1 MTWRG
6 PNDLERFVLRQPLDA
21 RVLALARAL
30 VLAPRI
36 EPLLL
41 RNARLAFLPAAGA
54 ELEARLWRSPLVAA
68 RGSAEIVLHLGIA
81 AVLAGGLQGV
91 ARAADAPPADG
102 DDLALPDDPATAPL
116 HLDTLW
122 AFTREQT
129 RHWPAADRLERDLRY
144 HALRGD
150 DQALAH
156 GLGSLLAEI
165 AREGDEARRISLSR
179 LAKRTLPGIRRRLG
193 PAAEAQA
200 RQLARYAALALQ
212 DGGGW
217 SDAAGEPA
225 ALPRWLAE
233 RLPPPLA
240 QAELG
245 VAVRGGADNP
255 VLHLLDPTTAD
266 TPVIALPSP
275 LPARLHVRAGGAE
288 GAWHSITRGTCIPL
302 DPPGT
307 LIELTTLTG
316 RRWLLQAELPRAE
329 AADQLAAAAPPP
341 LRLVHAA
348 ADEAA
353 AKAIADWLR
362 GQGIP
367 IELLAETEPAR
378 IAPRADQARAV
389 RLWTSA
395 ARALW
400 ANAGADPPADDT
412 GGLLLRT
419 EDVAPPGSSGT
430 TGPLLDWLDWQRLGE
445 SPTAADLAKALD
457 RWWREGVLPAA
468 TEADESEIPAAGAKG
483 ARGPEADADADRIG
497 EIQRLLDDIADPKTE
512 PPRRLEIGD
521 RLDELG
527 DPRPGVGTVE
537 IEVPI
542 EAPAASDAVEALRIR
557 PEPIHPPDFQALLA
571 EIANPATEPP
581 RRLAIGDRLAEPA
594 PGTENLLVAVLRLLA
609 FFDRPADEGA
619 IRALLKAPAIAGLTD
634 TLSGLSRSDWRMAVN
649 RLVDLGWVERSGG
662 PQTASG
668 LDVDDPPVADDPK
681 GGTWLDTHP
690 LIRSY
695 LATQVKESRPDA
707 WREGHRRLFEHFS
720 FRAAGVHLPSDIAGL
735 QPLYRAMAHAC
746 RAGLH
751 QRALKEVYVPR
762 ILRGTDLTG
771 FFVTKKLGA
780 FEDDL
785 QGIACFFED
794 PWERVSPLLSIGDQA
809 FLLGVASHDLQALRR
824 FEEAEGP
831 MRSALDVY
839 LRQAGV
845 PDEQWRA
852 NYLRSAAIMANQL
865 SDLNLTLGRLAD
877 ARADIEQCVDL
888 AKRSGDS
895 FLSEVAL
902 TSLGDVLHQQG
913 DFDGAWKAFAEAE
926 AERDAVHPRMSIL
939 ISLQGYEYCDLILAG
954 AERTAWRL
962 FLSPQREG
970 VSAAEIEE
978 EVAACAEVARRCR
991 LIRRWR
997 ETGEWNPE
1005 SVGAID
1011 IAVEQLGLGRAL
1023 LLRLLLEPTLP
1034 RTDDPRWAG
1043 ARAELAKAL
1052 DTFRS
1057 GHENHLPSA
1066 LLPIAW
1072 LSTATGDLAAARR
1085 ALDEAWETVTQPGMR
1100 LQMVDTLLYRAR
1112 LNRDSADLVKA
1123 RSLIDDLQYGR
1134 RRQEL
1139 ADSETFARAW

>member
-54 ELEARLWRSPLVAA
+54 ELEARLWLSPLVAA
-68 RGSAEIVLHLGIA
+68 RSSAEIVLHLGIA

-91 ARAADAPPADG
+91 ARAADARPADG
-102 DDLALPDDPATAPL
+102 DDLALPDDPATPPL

-150 DQALAH
+150 DQALAQ

-245 VAVRGGADNP
+245 VTVRGGADNP

-266 TPVIALPSP
+266 TPVITLPSP

-307 LIELTTLTG
+307 LVELTTLTG

-400 ANAGADPPADDT
+400 ADTEIDPTESDDT
-412 GGLLLRT
+412 LLLRM
-419 EDVAPPGSSGT
+419 DDAKLA
-430 TGPLLDWLDWQRLGE
+430 GPMGDGVVVDWPDWQSLGD
-445 SPTAADLAKALD
+445 SPHAGKTLRMLEGWWRGSHSAPTDADISLRAAERNADTSTTSVNSYQDVPPSLRSVLRVVTAVNQSASLDKAL
-457 RWWREGVLPAA
+457 GVIIHDGKRA
-468 TEADESEIPAAGAKG
+468 I
-483 ARGPEADADADRIG
+483 EADACSVYLTDTDTRRHLMTASDGLDPDAAEHVELPLNRGLVGLIA
-497 EIQRLLDDIADPKTE
+497 ERAVPVNLDDASTHPRYLSVPGKKDEGFHGFLGVPLLWSRRVLGVLVLRQRQNRRFSDDQVAIGLVLASSLTRAIARARGIPGDESWATRPDHDPAIVAMLTKLEDPQTT
-512 PPRRLEIGD
+512 PPWRLGIGD
-521 RLDELG
+521 LLEAIG
-527 DPRPGVGTVE
+527 DPRPGVG
-537 IEVPI
+537 IRDIDVPI
-542 EAPAASDAVEALRIR
+542 EIRVFIVDDHRLVREGLRSILSTEPGIMIAGEAESGEAALASVPKTKLDVVTTDVNHGSIDGIETTRKLLELMPRLRIIGLSMQSDMNTIDNFFTVGGVGFVGKGSPAAE
-557 PEPIHPPDFQALLA
+557 LLA
-571 EIANPATEPP
+571 AIRNVYSGQRFLGSEIRSSVVRSVASSAERTSPDAKQISTREQTMLEMVFAGESDYKISAHLMLTLQDLRTRKQRLLAVLREMLRSVQEPTDDKEFVSSI
-581 RRLAIGDRLAEPA
+581 RLALTFLASSEQAEPA
-594 PGTENLLVAVLRLLA
+594 QS
-609 FFDRPADEGA
+609 
-619 IRALLKAPAIAGLTD
+619 
-634 TLSGLSRSDWRMAVN
+634 SGL
-649 RLVDLGWVERSGG
+649 G
-662 PQTASG
+662 
-668 LDVDDPPVADDPK
+668 
-681 GGTWLDTHP
+681 
-690 LIRSY
+690 
-695 LATQVKESRPDA
+695 
-707 WREGHRRLFEHFS
+707 
-720 FRAAGVHLPSDIAGL
+720 
-735 QPLYRAMAHAC
+735 
-746 RAGLH
+746 
-751 QRALKEVYVPR
+751 
-762 ILRGTDLTG
+762 
-771 FFVTKKLGA
+771 
-780 FEDDL
+780 
-785 QGIACFFED
+785 
-794 PWERVSPLLSIGDQA
+794 
-809 FLLGVASHDLQALRR
+809 
-824 FEEAEGP
+824 
-831 MRSALDVY
+831 
-839 LRQAGV
+839 
-845 PDEQWRA
+845 
-852 NYLRSAAIMANQL
+852 
-865 SDLNLTLGRLAD
+865 
-877 ARADIEQCVDL
+877 
-888 AKRSGDS
+888 
-895 FLSEVAL
+895 
-902 TSLGDVLHQQG
+902 
-913 DFDGAWKAFAEAE
+913 
-926 AERDAVHPRMSIL
+926 
-939 ISLQGYEYCDLILAG
+939 
-954 AERTAWRL
+954 
-962 FLSPQREG
+962 
-970 VSAAEIEE
+970 
-978 EVAACAEVARRCR
+978 
-991 LIRRWR
+991 
-997 ETGEWNPE
+997 
-1005 SVGAID
+1005 
-1011 IAVEQLGLGRAL
+1011 
-1023 LLRLLLEPTLP
+1023 
-1034 RTDDPRWAG
+1034 
-1043 ARAELAKAL
+1043 
-1052 DTFRS
+1052 
-1057 GHENHLPSA
+1057 
-1066 LLPIAW
+1066 
-1072 LSTATGDLAAARR
+1072 
-1085 ALDEAWETVTQPGMR
+1085 
-1100 LQMVDTLLYRAR
+1100 
-1112 LNRDSADLVKA
+1112 
-1123 RSLIDDLQYGR
+1123 
-1134 RRQEL
+1134 
-1139 ADSETFARAW
+1139 

>member
-1 MTWRG
+1 MQLSSLWNSLAVRLLAVVEALGLRFDRKAPEDLTAERERQAQKPSSGARSAATGAPRKTKVFVSYSRKDEQCKGQVVAHLESVSVSGIGAWHDGLLEPGSEWRRDLEEALETCELAILLISADFLSSDFIQ
-6 PNDLERFVLRQPLDA
+6 NDEMPRLLKRSRDDGIRLVPLLVRPCNWQTKPWLERLTISPRGATPLSLMESGEAEAEVSALVGRIVDVLLAREPQDSRDRRQPATGDSAEGEDATPGARRSARSGSVDVYLANLPSTSQRLFGRHQELAMLDDALGRRNGFEGVEILVLVARGGTGKTALVNRWLDDLKRSSWGGANRVFGWSFYSQGSADDRLATDIEFLNSALERFGIPAGPGMSAYDKGVLLADAIRQTRTLLVLDGCEPLQHPPSPPRQGRA
-21 RVLALARAL
+21 EGGVASRTREGGRFRAL
-30 VLAPRI
+30 GLRA
-36 EPLLL
+36 LL
-41 RNARLAFLPAAGA
+41 
-54 ELEARLWRSPLVAA
+54 
-68 RGSAEIVLHLGIA
+68 
-81 AVLAGGLQGV
+81 
-91 ARAADAPPADG
+91 
-102 DDLALPDDPATAPL
+102 
-116 HLDTLW
+116 
-122 AFTREQT
+122 
-129 RHWPAADRLERDLRY
+129 
-144 HALRGD
+144 
-150 DQALAH
+150 
-156 GLGSLLAEI
+156 
-165 AREGDEARRISLSR
+165 
-179 LAKRTLPGIRRRLG
+179 
-193 PAAEAQA
+193 
-200 RQLARYAALALQ
+200 RQLARAGHPGLVVVTTREPLTDLADTTRSAENPSGSVRRRSLADLAPEDGARLLHAL
-212 DGGGW
+212 GCNR
-217 SDAAGEPA
+217 AGEERIGPDHPELIA
-225 ALPRWLAE
+225 ASHEARGHALTLNLLGRYLREAE
-233 RLPPPLA
+233 YGDIRR
-240 QAELG
+240 
-245 VAVRGGADNP
+245 RG
-255 VLHLLDPTTAD
+255 TAD
-266 TPVIALPSP
+266 IL
-275 LPARLHVRAGGAE
+275 
-288 GAWHSITRGTCIPL
+288 
-302 DPPGT
+302 
-307 LIELTTLTG
+307 
-316 RRWLLQAELPRAE
+316 
-329 AADQLAAAAPPP
+329 
-341 LRLVHAA
+341 A
-348 ADEAA
+348 ADEALGGHA
-353 AKAIADWLR
+353 HRVMVSYERWL
-362 GQGIP
+362 
-367 IELLAETEPAR
+367 A
-378 IAPRADQARAV
+378 QA
-389 RLWTSA
+389 
-395 ARALW
+395 
-400 ANAGADPPADDT
+400 
-412 GGLLLRT
+412 
-419 EDVAPPGSSGT
+419 
-430 TGPLLDWLDWQRLGE
+430 
-445 SPTAADLAKALD
+445 
-457 RWWREGVLPAA
+457 
-468 TEADESEIPAAGAKG
+468 
-483 ARGPEADADADRIG
+483 
-497 EIQRLLDDIADPKTE
+497 
-512 PPRRLEIGD
+512 GD
-521 RLDELG
+521 
-527 DPRPGVGTVE
+527 
-537 IEVPI
+537 
-542 EAPAASDAVEALRIR
+542 
-557 PEPIHPPDFQALLA
+557 
-571 EIANPATEPP
+571 
-581 RRLAIGDRLAEPA
+581 PA

-619 IRALLKAPAIAGLTD
+619 IRALLKAPAIPGLTD
-634 TLSGLSRSDWRMAVN
+634 TLSKLSRSDWRMAVS